1 MKKLLIVLLLSFF
14 LPGKSQKVE
23 LKTVTNSSQIFKGEI
38 AGVPVTLQ
46 LHYDGIPDCNLY
58 QHFVDGWY
66 YYDKYQ
72 KKIPL
77 TGLYDYGK
85 LSLYNF
91 GPKHKQISNQFKE
104 KINSPQDVEKTAEI
118 VKNFT
123 PKETILFGQNQTQK
137 NPISG
142 SFYLENKDKV
152 QSAKLFTGN
161 DMIYRYNNYL
171 ILPNHKRINTFDIIN
186 QYGGNELISY
196 ISGEKG
202 NRVLLYFEHSSN
214 LNACGRCGAS
224 EGEKG
229 YRVLYFTKDWNY
241 KRYEEFLT
249 ESCLENIYDTIK
261 IKSKDDKTIMYKIGK
276 SNSSPAYRLTVDIKN
291 AAVTKSK

>member
-1 MKKLLIVLLLSFF
+1 M
-14 LPGKSQKVE
+14 
-23 LKTVTNSSQIFKGEI
+23 
-38 AGVPVTLQ
+38 Q
-46 LHYDGIPDCNLY
+46 LHFAGIADCSLY
-58 QHFVDGWY
+58 QYFVDGWY

-77 TGLYDYGK
+77 TGVYDYGK

-91 GPKHKQISNQFKE
+91 GAQQKINSKIFKE
-104 KINSPQDVEKTAEI
+104 KITSPQTVEKTNEI
-118 VKNFT
+118 AQLLT
-123 PKETILFGQNQTQK
+123 PKEYISFNQDETKENTIQGN
-137 NPISG
+137 I
-142 SFYLENKDKV
+142 YLDKKTYP
-152 QSAKLFTGN
+152 ARLFTSN

-171 ILPNHKRINTFDIIN
+171 ILPNNKKINTFDFIN

-196 ISGEKG
+196 TSGENR

-241 KRYEEFLT
+241 KNYEKFLI
-249 ESCLENIYDTIK
+249 ESCLDNIYDVTK
-261 IKSKDDKTIMYKIGK
+261 TKSKDRKKIQYKIGK
-276 SNSSPAYRLTVDIKN
+276 SDTAPAYTLTIDLEN
-291 AAVTKSK
+291 ASVIKSK